1 MNNKNLNFT
10 PRLLH
15 QKLSRHFEHIKK
27 CFSLLNFDNLEP
39 SRYQQKFELYPT
51 PPYELKHSSLW
62 TSENQ

>member
-27 CFSLLNFDNLEP
+27 CLSLLNLIINHHE
-39 SRYQQKFELYPT
+39 QQKLELYPT
-51 PPYELKHSSLW
+51 PPAPKIIPPF
-62 TSENQ
+62 